1 MECMQANHD
10 GSVDDASGVGG
21 AAVLDLFVG
30 TDFECDCTVW
40 AYVLWGLFEEAEYD
54 VLYLQRTDSR
64 EGETVF
70 CLSAEGATCLE

>member
-1 MECMQANHD
+1 
-10 GSVDDASGVGG
+10 
-21 AAVLDLFVG
+21 LFVG

-70 CLSAEGATCLE
+70 CLSAEGATRLE